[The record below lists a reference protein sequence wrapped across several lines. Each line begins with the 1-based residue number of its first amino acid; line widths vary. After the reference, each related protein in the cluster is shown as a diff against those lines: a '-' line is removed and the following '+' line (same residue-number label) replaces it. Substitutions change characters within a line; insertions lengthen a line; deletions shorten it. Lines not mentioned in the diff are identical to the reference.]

1 MSPIISHLPETLI
14 AAGYVVDG
22 APREFGFQGE
32 RAMGQAYSKRGN
44 RPTGIARAIK
54 RLSPSEDWSSE
65 DATPCVV
72 AAYKNHGDDVVMVR
86 LAA

>member
-1 MSPIISHLPETLI
+1 MSHVITNFPAHLI

-22 APREFGFQGE
+22 GPREFGFQGE

-44 RPTGIARAIK
+44 RPADIARAIK
-54 RLSPSEDWSSE
+54 RLSPSRDWTSE

-72 AAYKNHGDDVVMVR
+72 ATYKNHGDDVVMVR
-86 LAA
+86 LM